1 MRLPVIFLSS
11 ALSVLPFSMAS
22 ASDAMPGS
30 MLEKAHAGDVDAQY
44 YLAFQYELGIDVE
57 QDIQQ
62 AHYWYGK
69 AAEQRDARSQYSLG
83 YLYNEGIGVKQD
95 LMLAK
100 QWYEKSSQQNYAE
113 AQYALAALYYN
124 GIGVK
129 ADLERAKQ
137 FYGKACDG
145 GQLEACEEYQKM
157 QALGL

>member
-11 ALSVLPFSMAS
+11 ALLALSTSITLANDSIPE
-22 ASDAMPGS
+22 S
-30 MLEKAHAGDVDAQY
+30 MLEKAKAGDVDAQY

-57 QDIQQ
+57 QNIQQ
-62 AHYWYGK
+62 AHYWYNK
-69 AAEQRDARSQYSLG
+69 AAEQKDARSQYSLG
-83 YLYNEGIGVKQD
+83 YLYSEGIGVKQD
-95 LMLAK
+95 LALAK

-113 AQYALAALYYN
+113 AQYALASFYYN